1 MSSNCDNKKYIVTE
15 TREPT
20 ENEFIFTSHLF
31 GDRSENKRLWDYLE
45 TNYGIAREKIPSYQL
60 PTDSSNNRMS
70 GFRIIKSDKEDGYE
84 PYNDW

>member
-20 ENEFIFTSHLF
+20 E
-31 GDRSENKRLWDYLE
+31 
-45 TNYGIAREKIPSYQL
+45 KIPSYQL
-60 PTDSSNNRMS
+60 PTDSGNNRMS